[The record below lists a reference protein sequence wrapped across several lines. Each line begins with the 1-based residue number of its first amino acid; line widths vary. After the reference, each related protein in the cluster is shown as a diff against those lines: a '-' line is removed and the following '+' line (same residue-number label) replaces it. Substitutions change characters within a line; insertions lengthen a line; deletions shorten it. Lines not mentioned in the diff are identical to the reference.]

1 MFSRCFYKT
10 GVFQISS
17 RRLTDVRWFLS
28 VGRCSFVCSAPLA
41 LVGGFRQI
49 LLYFANQ
56 CTRKKKLNW
65 WKQTNDAP
73 CVCHCKIHSSF
84 LLLLFTRRPR
94 ADNSIP
100 FATYQ
105 TWLKI
110 LTQICQLLCL
120 FMLCIP
126 IVLQATATYWYGKV
140 MFAHARA
147 ECWPFICSPMCSS
160 ATFVDRCRRCKAIKS
175 KAKQRHSWIS
185 YFFGISLCVHSQ
197 TVTVF
202 LIMAFKSSSPS

>member
-17 RRLTDVRWFLS
+17 RRLTDVRCFLS

-147 ECWPFICSPMCSS
+147 ECWPFIVQCVQVQLLLTD
-160 ATFVDRCRRCKAIKS
+160 ADDARQS
-175 KAKQRHSWIS
+175 KAKQSNATVE
-185 YFFGISLCVHSQ
+185 FPISLGSVCVSIPKQSQ
-197 TVTVF
+197 F
-202 LIMAFKSSSPS
+202 SS